1 MNNRPE
7 CLPCCLR
14 RVLHTAD
21 RTTTDE
27 WLHRKILADVM
38 ADLGRVDDKTTPAEV
53 IHELAKR
60 TARTLGVADPYAE
73 EKRRWIEETTGNS
86 DWIRG
91 IVDGSP
97 DPFDAALRL
106 SIASNILDCELRQDV
121 VKGFSMRGL
130 VEGFASLPFASENV
144 EDFRAA
150 VEAAE
155 KVLFVHDAAGEL
167 YFDRI
172 LIEKM
177 SKPRG
182 AVYSAVRAAP
192 ILADATREDALLV
205 GLDTVATIV
214 DPGIDCLGVPLNAC
228 SQEFR
233 DLYRSADIIVAKG
246 QACYETLE
254 GKDAEIDGVEKP
266 IYFLLRVKCP
276 VMARHLGAGVGDC
289 VLEASR

>member
-106 SIASNILDCELRQDV
+106 SIAANLLDCELRHDV

-130 VEGFASLPFASENV
+130 VEGFASLPFASEKV

-150 VEAAE
+150 VAAAGR
-155 KVLFVHDAAGEL
+155 VLFVHDAAGEL
-167 YFDRI
+167 FFDRL

-177 SKPRG
+177 SKPPG
-182 AVYSAVRAAP
+182 SVYSAVRAAP

-289 VLEASR
+289 VLEASG

>member
-14 RVLHTAD
+14 RVLHSAD

-38 ADLGRVDDKTTPAEV
+38 SDLGRVDDKTTPAEV
-53 IHELAKR
+53 IHELARR

-86 DWIRG
+86 EWIRG
-91 IVDGSP
+91 LVDGSP

-106 SIASNILDCELRQDV
+106 SIASNILDCELRHEV
-121 VKGFSMRGL
+121 VKGFSMRSL
-130 VEGFASLPFASENV
+130 VEGYASLTLATENLD
-144 EDFRAA
+144 DFR
-150 VEAAE
+150 EAASGAR
-155 KVLFVHDAAGEL
+155 KILFVHDAAGEL
-167 YFDRI
+167 FFDRL
-172 LIEKM
+172 LIEKLE
-177 SKPRG
+177 KPPG
-182 AVYSAVRAAP
+182 AVYSVVRAAP
-192 ILADATREDALLV
+192 ILADATREDALAV
-205 GLDTVATIV
+205 GLEEVATII

-233 DLYRSADIIVAKG
+233 DHYRSADIVIAKG

-254 GKDAEIDGVEKP
+254 GKDAQIDGVEKP
-266 IYFLLRVKCP
+266 IFFLLRVKCA
-276 VMARHLGAGVGDC
+276 VMARHLGASVGDC